1 MNNLYFQATPVLGQP
16 CVSSWLLK
24 QSRSFAVLSLLRTQ
38 GYRSAEGVAGAASAI
53 KGALLSLQSDTTDR
67 YGPCRRSVPHTD
79 SYGDRRQAAA
89 SKTGRVLEG
98 SKNVHGVEASQQFA
112 TPKQAN
118 KTEASKRHDFWCILF
133 DTLFLFPGICLH
145 FL

>member
-53 KGALLSLQSDTTDR
+53 KGALLSLQSDTTHR
-67 YGPCRRSVPHTD
+67 YGPCRRSVLHTD
-79 SYGDRRQAAA
+79 SYGGRRQAAA

-98 SKNVHGVEASQQFA
+98 NKNFTVLKLASSLPRQ
-112 TPKQAN
+112 KQAN
-118 KTEASKRHDFWCILF
+118 KTEALTRHDFWWILF
-133 DTLFLFPGICLH
+133 DALSYFRVFVCIL
-145 FL
+145 